1 MATTKKLK
9 AISGQ
14 FMFIVTAALFLLL
27 PSPGSANER
36 IRTLGNDSLG
46 ETINVFRTR
55 YEGATCTR
63 TIIVTAQGA
72 AESPNKSDVDCC
84 LNDRESASKVS
95 SFQIVI
101 LDDDCAVR
109 AKFTKNR
116 LTNISYIVDVRSV
129 EIVLDSFEK
138 LYGPPTQMMGD
149 SKDTSKLA
157 YVSWWQGDAILT
169 IVLCRLGKEVSPKD
183 STHPNG
189 EPWLQVVTI
198 ALWETP

>member
-1 MATTKKLK
+1 
-9 AISGQ
+9 
-14 FMFIVTAALFLLL
+14 
-27 PSPGSANER
+27 
-36 IRTLGNDSLG
+36 
-46 ETINVFRTR
+46 
-55 YEGATCTR
+55 
-63 TIIVTAQGA
+63 
-72 AESPNKSDVDCC
+72 
-84 LNDRESASKVS
+84 
-95 SFQIVI
+95 VI

-116 LTNISYIVDVRSV
+116 LTSISYIVDVRSV

-169 IVLCRLGKEVSPKD
+169 IVLSRLGKEVSPKD

-189 EPWLQVVTI
+189 EPWLQVVSI
-198 ALWETP
+198 ALWEI

>member
-1 MATTKKLK
+1 
-9 AISGQ
+9 
-14 FMFIVTAALFLLL
+14 MFIVTAALFLLL

-72 AESPNKSDVDCC
+72 AESPNKNDVDCC

-116 LTNISYIVDVRSV
+116 LTSISYIVDVRSV

-138 LYGPPTQMMGD
+138 LYGPPTQMLGD

-169 IVLCRLGKEVSPKD
+169 IVLSRVGREVSTKD
-183 STHPNG
+183 SMHPNG

-198 ALWETP
+198 ALWETT